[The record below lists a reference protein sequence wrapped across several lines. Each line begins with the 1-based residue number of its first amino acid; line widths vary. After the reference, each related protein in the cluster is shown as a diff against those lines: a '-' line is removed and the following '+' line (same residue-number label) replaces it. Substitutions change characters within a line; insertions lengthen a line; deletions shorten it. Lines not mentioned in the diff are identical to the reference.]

1 MLRTSLILGG
11 LLALGVTTGCYA
23 SAGGGRVTAAAYT
36 PDLVYVSPGVQVVAD
51 YDYPVFYSQ
60 GFYWRYNS
68 GIWMRSRLYNRGF
81 VRVRTVPVV
90 VRNIRYPHR
99 YVHVRAR
106 GHVRARPA
114 ARDRYRPYRRR
125 Y

>member
-11 LLALGVTTGCYA
+11 LLALSVTTGCYA
-23 SAGGGRVTAAAYT
+23 RGGARVSAAYTT
-36 PDLVYVSPGVQVVAD
+36 PDLVYVGPGVQVVAD
-51 YDYPVFYSQ
+51 YDYPVFYSE
-60 GFYWRYNS
+60 GFYWRYNN
-68 GIWMRSRLYNRGF
+68 GIWLRSRLYNRGF
-81 VRVRTVPVV
+81 VRVHRVPVV

-114 ARDRYRPYRRR
+114 ARGPAWRRHHR
-125 Y
+125 

>member
-11 LLALGVTTGCYA
+11 LLALATTTGCYA
-23 SAGGGRVTAAAYT
+23 RGTAGVRASYAA
-36 PDLVYVSPGVQVVAD
+36 PELVYVSPGVQVVAD
-51 YDYPVFYSQ
+51 YDVPVFYSQ

-68 GIWMRSRLYNRGF
+68 GVWMRSRIHNRGF
-81 VRVRTVPVV
+81 VRVHTVPVA
-90 VRNIRYPHR
+90 VRGIRYPHR

-106 GHVRARPA
+106 GHVRQRPA
-114 ARDRYRPYRRR
+114 RVNRRR

>member
-11 LLALGVTTGCYA
+11 LLALATATGCYA
-23 SAGGGRVTAAAYT
+23 RGSTRVSAGYAS
-36 PDLVYVSPGVQVVAD
+36 PELVYVSPGVQVVAD
-51 YDYPVFYSQ
+51 YDVPVFYSQ

-68 GIWMRSRLYNRGF
+68 GVWLRSRLYNRGF

-90 VRNIRYPHR
+90 VRQIRHPNR
-99 YVHVRAR
+99 YVRVRAR
-106 GHVRARPA
+106 GHVRQRPA
-114 ARDRYRPYRRR
+114 RVYRRR